1 MPAESI
7 SAGIFYSNQKSSPT
21 RSRIEADAKNFY
33 GSHVPRHAKGQSIGT
48 SSTTSSKD
56 SKCG

>member
-1 MPAESI
+1 MPAGSI
-7 SAGIFYSNQKSSPT
+7 SAGIFF
-21 RSRIEADAKNFY
+21 AKILQWW
-33 GSHVPRHAKGQSIGT
+33 VRTAEPMPRHAEGQSIGT